1 MRGVMHNRPTEFH
14 PMLIVDCPLCDGPV
28 ALPADEDTLD
38 CDACG
43 VRVQIA
49 DPDPISLPIAA

>member
-1 MRGVMHNRPTEFH
+1 MRGVMHPIPLETH
-14 PMLIVDCPLCDGPV
+14 PMLIVDCPLCDFPV
-28 ALPADEDTLD
+28 ALHADEDTLD

-49 DPDPISLPIAA
+49 DPDLISLPAAA

>member
-1 MRGVMHNRPTEFH
+1 MRGVMHDRPTEFH

-28 ALPADEDTLD
+28 PFDTEEATLD

-43 VRVQIA
+43 VRLEVA
-49 DPDPISLPIAA
+49 ERDLVALPAAA

>member
-1 MRGVMHNRPTEFH
+1 MHLTSMETN

-28 ALPADEDTLD
+28 AVHADEDALD

-43 VRVQIA
+43 VRIQIA
-49 DPDPISLPIAA
+49 DPDPVPLAVAA

>member
-1 MRGVMHNRPTEFH
+1 MRGVTHNRPTEIH
-14 PMLIVDCPLCDGPV
+14 PMLIVDCPMCDGPV
-28 ALPADEDTLD
+28 ALHADEDALD

-49 DPDPISLPIAA
+49 EPDPIALSAAA